1 MVEAASGDV
10 VGKRIGPLFD
20 PRGVAIAPN
29 DKFAYIFASVAKDG
43 QTALYVVD
51 ISRS

>member
-29 DKFAYIFASVAKDG
+29 DKFAYIFANKADG
-43 QTALYVVD
+43 GSMALYVVD